1 MLATLALVVDGPAD
15 PWPGSIPLSVIE
27 RQIQRPNMLILLDTS
42 ASMIF
47 LPGEKEAEMA
57 EAGPD
62 CDNGDSYCR
71 TVGTQN
77 RCFFSNGGKKGAGV
91 IMDKTT
97 CTTNS
102 DCTNKGY
109 CRFNEAWGCSSA
121 TDCEDTAG
129 TAPAPRTSAPTRW
142 PRTSNAPRTRT
153 ASGRRV
159 VHASTRT
166 TSASPTRTTAAPI
179 KMCKLTL
186 KKCLNDTHCTGGPGD
201 TCGPASSRMIVAKRA
216 LNAVIQDFTTTV
228 NFGFMTFTQIGYYPY
243 FHINPASITNDTRTT
258 YLDQAKLEAA
268 DMPCFTAAG
277 GPDRHLHA
285 QQRRLHPGRHAT
297 TAATG

>member
-1 MLATLALVVDGPAD
+1 MFRNGRIRRLGGKLTLAAMLATLALVVDGPKTMARVN
-15 PWPGSIPLSVIE
+15 PLSVIE

-102 DCTNKGY
+102 DCTSKGY
-109 CRFNEAWGCSSA
+109 CRFNEAWGCQSA
-121 TDCEDTAG
+121 ADCEDYGWDGAC
-129 TAPAPRTSAPTRW
+129 
-142 PRTSNAPRTRT
+142 TSN
-153 ASGRRV
+153 
-159 VHASTRT
+159 
-166 TSASPTRTTAAPI
+166 I
-179 KMCKLTL
+179 
-186 KKCLNDTHCTGGPGD
+186 CTNSLAEDIECNTDADCPVGVS
-201 TCGPASSRMIVAKRA
+201 C
-216 LNAVIQDFTTTV
+216 
-228 NFGFMTFTQIGYYPY
+228 TQIRERLLRHQHHHRRP
-243 FHINPASITNDTRTT
+243 
-258 YLDQAKLEAA
+258 DQDVQA
-268 DMPCFTAAG
+268 DAEEVPE
-277 GPDRHLHA
+277 RHPLH
-285 QQRRLHPGRHAT
+285 RRPG
-297 TAATG
+297 